1 MPGLETL
8 LPFVIATLIFATL
21 PGPGILYTA
30 AQTMAHGRRRG
41 LVAVAGLHVGGMAH
55 VGAAAAGLSVVF
67 QLVPELYVAIK
78 VAGAIYLVWL
88 GISIIRT
95 RTDTAPAAPPP
106 ARKSTRRVFLDS
118 IAVEVL
124 NPKTALFFIAFLPQ
138 FADVHAALPIPVQLL
153 ILGTFVNVS
162 FTAVDC
168 VVVFIAGLV
177 VATFKKSMRAQRLI
191 RVAGGTILAGLGVH
205 MALARA

>member
-1 MPGLETL
+1 L

-55 VGAAAAGLSVVF
+55 VGAAAAGLSVAF

-106 ARKSTRRVFLDS
+106 AQNAIRRVFLDS
-118 IAVEVL
+118 IAVEIL

-138 FADVHAALPIPVQLL
+138 FADVHATLPIPVQLL

-177 VATFKKSMRAQRLI
+177 VATFKKSMRAQRLM
-191 RVAGGTILAGLGVH
+191 RVAGGSILAGLGVH

>member
-8 LPFVIATLIFATL
+8 LPFIIATLIFATL

-41 LVAVAGLHVGGMAH
+41 LVAVAGLHVGGFVH
-55 VGAAAAGLSVVF
+55 VAAAAAGLSAVF
-67 QLVPELYVAIK
+67 NLVPELYVAIK

-95 RTDTAPAAPPP
+95 RSGDAPTAPAP
-106 ARKSTRRVFLDS
+106 AQSSMRRVFLDS
-118 IAVEVL
+118 IAVEIL

-138 FADVHAALPIPVQLL
+138 FADAQAALPIPIQLL
-153 ILGTFVNVS
+153 VLGTFVNLS

-177 VATFKKSMRAQRLI
+177 VETFRKSMRVQRLI
-191 RVAGGTILAGLGVH
+191 RLAGGTILAGLGVH
-205 MALARA
+205 MALART